1 MSTKDEERLQ
11 HLLQQALPPVDAEPV
26 PERDLWPAVF
36 RRLNT
41 QAVARPRSRWV
52 WFDWALAAGLA
63 LVAVAFP
70 ASIPLLL
77 YYL

>member
-1 MSTKDEERLQ
+1 VL
-11 HLLQQALPPVDAEPV
+11 
-26 PERDLWPAVF
+26 
-36 RRLNT
+36 RRPDS
-41 QAVARPRSRWV
+41 QAVAQPRSRWV

-63 LVAVAFP
+63 LVAVSFP